1 MDNCTVAWFLT
12 TFLTRL
18 CGHNCFPPELLRV
31 FPSGRIR
38 KYSFESPVSKRSSVF
53 CLWVD
58 GFCFLVK
65 PILHGGRWRVKRFKW
80 PICLAFRD
88 NLGKNWDLNKEKL
101 RPRSGLYLDL
111 VSSYPVSWCL
121 VDILTQNVVNRKFDK
136 SHKSSS
142 FWVHEQVSKQRLLDL
157 RISHDEHAMVVF
169 QYKLMLSMQ
178 WSSSNIS

>member
-1 MDNCTVAWFLT
+1 
-12 TFLTRL
+12 
-18 CGHNCFPPELLRV
+18 
-31 FPSGRIR
+31 
-38 KYSFESPVSKRSSVF
+38 
-53 CLWVD
+53 LWVD